1 MDRVE
6 ERTARSRVLAVAE
19 AREWSQAEDHAATL
33 LADGVAASAGAI
45 ELVIGV
51 LLSKTLLNRTDGDGL
66 MTPHLARGA
75 SLGHA
80 ADRACRVRP
89 GDCPS

>member
-33 LADGVAASAGAI
+33 PADGVAASAGAI
-45 ELVIGV
+45 ELVVGV
-51 LLSKTLLNRTDGDGL
+51 LPGKTLLNRIDGDGL
-66 MTPHLARGA
+66 RRHPSRAA
-75 SLGHA
+75 QVLGHA
-80 ADRACRVRP
+80 SDRACRVRP
-89 GDCPS
+89 GDRPS